1 MTYALT
7 HNMVEAHEH
16 ATQRKAASV
25 ANNRAGFVM
34 CADDMTADEFM
45 DAVVEH
51 LQERDDM
58 TEQQYETLGNKIAR
72 MGQMRK
78 RGRV

>member
-7 HNMVEAHEH
+7 HTMVKAHEH
-16 ATQRKAASV
+16 AAQRKAESV
-25 ANNRAGFVM
+25 KNNRAGFVM
-34 CADDMTADEFM
+34 CADDMTAEEFT

-51 LQERDDM
+51 AKASGMTVEQLEELERRIGRVAW
-58 TEQQYETLGNKIAR
+58 Q
-72 MGQMRK
+72 